1 MASATIAPEFFAN
14 LFGTFV
20 TDSDVGIA
28 GILGALLFD
37 VLGVAAAA
45 SFATQNFIQLDW
57 WPITRDSIL
66 YGSAVFLLTIFTW
79 DGRITL
85 IESITMVSL
94 LIVYFVVFIEN
105 RRIMNGIR
113 WLFEIDMNCCRA
125 RSYGI
130 AHSSP

>member
-20 TDSDVGIA
+20 TNSDVGIA

-45 SFATQNFIQLDW
+45 SLATQNFIQLDW

-66 YGSAVFLLTIFTW
+66 YGSSVFLLTVFTW

-85 IESITMVSL
+85 IESIMMVSL
-94 LIVYFVVFIEN
+94 LVVYFVVFIEN
-105 RRIMNGIR
+105 RRIMHGIK
-113 WLFEIDMNCCRA
+113 WLIEINLNCCRA
-125 RSYGI
+125 RSYGKL
-130 AHSSP
+130 